1 MSRYMPC
8 FLNNKL
14 YKIIVSLFLLTFL
27 IIPLPVFSQKYLS
40 VESDL
45 PLPPGLVE
53 ELDSSLSFNKLEGR
67 IVESEAR
74 GKLSKDAVVSFY
86 NTTLPRLG
94 WKKHN
99 TGGYL
104 FSWLRSGEV
113 LQIVFVEKNNN
124 LIVRFSI
131 TPK

>member
-1 MSRYMPC
+1 MPC
-8 FLNNKL
+8 FLNKKL
-14 YKIIVSLFLLTFL
+14 YKIIVSFFLLTFL
-27 IIPLPVFSQKYLS
+27 GIPLPVFSQKYLS

-74 GKLSKDAVVSFY
+74 GKLSKDAAVSFY

-113 LQIVFVEKNNN
+113 MQIAFVEKNNT